1 MENLKKYKKT
11 SILFFTAL
19 FLVLLFLILPSK
31 DKIKEIEIKTIE
43 TNITMIDIQSYYVK
57 NNSLKEYSLSIKE
70 DSYTNLIISAV
81 DDILEKSKLD
91 KNKLSL
97 LNTYF
102 SDSSVYLKFNNKNLD
117 PLLKEA
123 IQRTLVGFLGDIE
136 VKFI

>member
-11 SILFFTAL
+11 SILFLIAL